1 MYPFAPLNEVG
12 IFKKNWNLVLVYKEI
27 STFANGFDTLEKTER
42 ASKIPASTRKNT
54 WTDIWANAEAEAIP
68 SAATAWAESAN
79 NSVATKV
86 KRLLVEATTSNDAA
100 IAASTAISVLLFL
113 L

>member
-1 MYPFAPLNEVG
+1 MCFSRDARTCDVD
-12 IFKKNWNLVLVYKEI
+12 KTKSSDQWRQTTNL
-27 STFANGFDTLEKTER
+27 GFDTLEKTER

-54 WTDIWANAEAEAIP
+54 WTDIWTNAEAEAIP